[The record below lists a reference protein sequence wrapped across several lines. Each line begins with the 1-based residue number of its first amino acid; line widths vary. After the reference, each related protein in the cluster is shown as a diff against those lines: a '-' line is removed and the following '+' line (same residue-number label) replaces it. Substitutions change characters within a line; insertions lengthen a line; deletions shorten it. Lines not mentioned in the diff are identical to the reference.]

1 MCSIDLVVHRGA
13 ACLWRLTCA
22 WVLVPLLACGHVCV
36 QRCAEVLYRCA
47 VCLLDPMVVRVPQL
61 IAREAL
67 AWMRYVCCAWLV
79 LSCVPPCVGVQG
91 RAAIRARLINV
102 LCAVS
107 A

>member
-1 MCSIDLVVHRGA
+1 MAADLRLGARAAVGMWSCMCAVWL
-13 ACLWRLTCA
+13 
-22 WVLVPLLACGHVCV
+22 
-36 QRCAEVLYRCA
+36 RCAEVLYRCA

>member
-1 MCSIDLVVHRGA
+1 MAADLRLGA
-13 ACLWRLTCA
+13 RAAVGMWSCM
-22 WVLVPLLACGHVCV
+22 
-36 QRCAEVLYRCA
+36 CAEVLYRCA